1 VADLKQEVTREES
14 MLGGLGACL
23 LLTSVLAAQA
33 VTAQAVTAQ
42 VDKSSRFERLSASYD
57 LAKAEYTAKRTAI
70 TKTDEYKEL
79 RKARDYGAIRKLMA
93 EIQSPDA
100 DFYPRFEK
108 LAKASEGSPMEI
120 RALLWMLGHTR
131 DKAKNATTIETLA
144 ARDIRGAFWAAR
156 LRALP
161 YYLGAEKGGA
171 LLKRLSKE
179 HADEDVR
186 LMARYNLNQ
195 ALLRDKASDDEA
207 REAAK
212 ADLADLI
219 AQNPESIPALA
230 KKAPEFMKTRLK
242 IGMKAPDIVGKD
254 VDGNDIKLSDYL
266 GRVVVIDFW
275 GDW

>member
-1 VADLKQEVTREES
+1 MKKS

-33 VTAQAVTAQ
+33 VTAQ
-42 VDKSSRFERLSASYD
+42 VDKSSRFEKLSASYA

-70 TKTDEYKEL
+70 TKTDEYKKA
-79 RKARDYGAIRKLMA
+79 RKARDWDAIGKLMA
-93 EIQSPDA
+93 STQSPDA

-108 LAKASEGSPMEI
+108 LAKANEGTPVEI

-156 LRALP
+156 LRLLP
-161 YYLGAEKGGA
+161 FYLGTEKGGA
-171 LLKRLSKE
+171 LLLRLSKE

-186 LMARYNLNQ
+186 LMARYTRNQ
-195 ALLRDKASDDEA
+195 AILRDKASDDEA
-207 REAAK
+207 RDAAK

-219 AQNPESIPALA
+219 AQNPESIPALQ
-230 KKAPEFMKTRLK
+230 KKAPEFIKTRLQ

-254 VDGNDIKLSDYL
+254 VDGNDIKLSDYI